1 MPHFFIDRPIFAW
14 VVALGIALF
23 GILSVTTMPV
33 SQYPEV
39 APPAISITATYP
51 GASAED
57 AASSVASVI
66 ENELTGAKGLL
77 YYESVSDSYGSSQI
91 TATFAPGTD
100 PDLAQVDVQNRIS
113 NITSNLPAAVM
124 QQGLQVE
131 QSTASFLMVVALS
144 SEDGRLDETDLAD
157 YIKRNVQNAVS
168 RVPGVGKFQLFASS
182 KAMRVWVDPE
192 KLISYDLSIAEVN
205 EAISEQNILISAG
218 ILGSPPNPKNQ
229 MVAAP
234 IVANGQLKDPDEFGN
249 IVLRAYPDGSTVRI
263 KDVAR
268 VEVGA
273 DNYQFGA
280 RLNGHP
286 TAAFAISLAPE
297 ANALSTAKGVKEMM
311 DELEPFFPEG
321 VSYSV
326 PYDTSPYVETSIEQV
341 LHTLLEAMVLVFIV
355 MYVFLQNIR
364 YTIIPAL
371 VVPVAIMGAMTVM
384 NALGFSINVLTMFA
398 MVLAIGILVDDAIV
412 VVENVER
419 IMSEEGLPPKEATI
433 KAMPQISGAIVG
445 ITLILT
451 VVFLPL
457 AFMSGSVG
465 VIYRQFAVAM
475 ASSIFFSGFLALSFT
490 PALCATMLKPVDPK
504 THSGERRGFFGIF
517 NRVFG
522 AISNRYE
529 GFVGRSFKHLGKGM
543 LIYVLLVALMAW
555 GYTRLPSG
563 FLPEED
569 QGFVFANIELPAGST
584 ANRTLDVIED
594 VENYFLNQPQVQD
607 LVAVQGFSFNG
618 NGLNAG
624 LAFVT
629 LKDFNE
635 RRGPGDSAQAV
646 AGKAMGQLLYGIPD
660 AMVFS
665 IVPPAIMS
673 LGNAQGFDM
682 RLEDRGSLGHEA
694 LMQGAQQLMQ
704 MAAES
709 PVLTQTRITGLAPGQ
724 QWQVSIDREK
734 AAAQGVSFAEAS
746 QLLSTA
752 LGSAY
757 IGKYTNEGWVENV
770 WVQAD
775 EAFRMDI
782 DTVLQ
787 MNVKNNQGKMVP
799 LSTFV
804 TAKPDLAPVQ
814 IVRYNSYESVRFNGE
829 AAPGYTSGEAM
840 DEMERLVGQL
850 PAGFAYEWTGLS
862 FQEREA
868 AGQTLILMGL
878 SILVVFMV
886 LSALYESWAIPFSV
900 LLAVPLGMLGVVG
913 MVSLKGMAN
922 DVYFQVGMITVIG
935 LAAKNAILIV
945 EFAKDAY
952 ARTDKLIESTAHAAR
967 LRFRPIIMTSFAFI
981 LGVTPLALSSGA
993 GAASQHAVGFGV
1005 LGGMLA
1011 ATPLAVIFVP
1021 IFFVTVMKV
1030 FKTKPRLLGAEARAF
1045 KEEQARLHAEQDQ
1058 ATKTSRPDDADS
1070 QQQENS

>member
-1 MPHFFIDRPIFAW
+1 MPQFFIDRPIFAW
-14 VVALGIALF
+14 VVALSIALI
-23 GILSVTTMPV
+23 GLLSLSTMPV
-33 SQYPEV
+33 SQYPVV
-39 APPAISITATYP
+39 APPAITITATYP

-66 ENELTGAKGLL
+66 ENELNGAKGLL
-77 YYESVSDSYGSSQI
+77 YYESVSDSYGQSQI

-100 PDLAQVDVQNRIS
+100 PDMAQVDVQNRIS
-113 NITSNLPAAVM
+113 NITSNLPAAVIE
-124 QQGLQVE
+124 QGLRVDK
-131 QSTASFLMVVALS
+131 STASFLMVVALS
-144 SEDGRLDETDLAD
+144 SEDGRMDQVDLAD
-157 YIKRNVQNAVS
+157 YIKRNIQNAVS
-168 RVPGVGKFQLFASS
+168 RVPGVGQFQLFASS
-182 KAMRVWVDPE
+182 RAMRIWVDPE
-192 KLISYDLSIAEVN
+192 KLVSYDISMSEVN
-205 EAISEQNILISAG
+205 KAISEQNILISAG
-218 ILGSPPNPKNQ
+218 ILGSPPNPDSQ
-229 MVAAP
+229 LVSAP
-234 IVANGQLKDPDEFGN
+234 IVANGQLKNPEEFEN
-249 IVLRAYPDGSTVRI
+249 IVLRAYPDGSSVRI

-280 RLNGHP
+280 RLNGQP

-297 ANALSTAKGVKEMM
+297 ANALSTARGVKKMM
-311 DELEPFFPEG
+311 DELAEFFPEG
-321 VSYSV
+321 VSYSI
-326 PYDTSPYVETSIEQV
+326 PYDTTPYVETSIEQV
-341 LHTLLEAMVLVFIV
+341 VHTLIEAMVLVFIV

-364 YTIIPAL
+364 YTVIPAL
-371 VVPVAIMGAMTVM
+371 VVPVALLGSMAVM
-384 NALGFSINVLTMFA
+384 NALGFSVNVLTMFA

-419 IMSEEGLPPKEATI
+419 IMSEEGLPPKQATI

-451 VVFLPL
+451 VVFMPL
-457 AFMSGSVG
+457 AFMAGSVG

-490 PALCATMLKPVDPK
+490 PALCATMLKPVPEGAHNTD
-504 THSGERRGFFGIF
+504 RRGFFGLF
-517 NRVFG
+517 NRVFKG
-522 AISNRYE
+522 ISDRYE
-529 GFVGRSFKHLGKGM
+529 GFVGRSFKHVGKGM
-543 LIYVLLVALMAW
+543 LIYVLLVVLLVW
-555 GYTRLPSG
+555 GYVRLPTA
-563 FLPEED
+563 FLPSED
-569 QGFVFANIELPAGST
+569 QGFIIANIELPTGAT
-584 ANRTLDVIED
+584 ANRTMDVIED
-594 VENYFLNQPQVQD
+594 VENYFLNQPQVRD
-607 LVAVQGFSFNG
+607 MVAVRGFSFNG

-629 LKDFNE
+629 LKDFSE
-635 RRGPGDSAQAV
+635 RRGPGDSAQAI
-646 AGKAMGQLLYGIPD
+646 AEKAMGQLLFGIPD

-665 IVPPAIMS
+665 IVPPAIME

-682 RLEDRGSLGHEA
+682 RLEDRGGLGHEA
-694 LMQGAQQLMQ
+694 LMAGAQQLLK
-704 MAAES
+704 MASES
-709 PVLTQTRITGLAPGQ
+709 PILSQTRITGLAPGQ
-724 QWQVSIDREK
+724 QWNITIDREK
-734 AAAQGVSFAEAS
+734 AAAQGVSFGEAA

-775 EAFRMDI
+775 EQFRMDI
-782 DTVLQ
+782 DQVLQ
-787 MNVKNNQGKMVP
+787 LNVKNNEGKMVP

-804 TAKPDLAPVQ
+804 TAQPDLAPVQ
-814 IVRYNSYESVRFNGE
+814 IVRYNSYQAVRFNGE

-840 DEMERLVGQL
+840 LEMERLVGEL
-850 PAGFAYEWTGLS
+850 PAGFGYDWTGLS
-862 FQEREA
+862 YQEKEA
-868 AGQTLILMGL
+868 SGQTVILMAL

-886 LSALYESWAIPFSV
+886 LSALYESWAIPLSV
-900 LLAVPLGMLGVVG
+900 LLAVPLGMLGVVA
-913 MVSLKGMAN
+913 MVTLKGMAN

-952 ARTDKLIESTAHAAR
+952 ARTGNLIESTAHAAR

-1021 IFFVTVMKV
+1021 IFFVAVMRV

-1045 KEEQARLHAEQDQ
+1045 EEEQARQRAQANRAQQDVNSDN
-1058 ATKTSRPDDADS
+1058 K
-1070 QQQENS
+1070 ENS

>member
-14 VVALGIALF
+14 VVALSIALF
-23 GILSVTTMPV
+23 GLLSLSTMPV

-39 APPAISITATYP
+39 APPAITITTTYP

-57 AASSVASVI
+57 ASSSVASII
-66 ENELTGAKGLL
+66 ENELNGAKGLL
-77 YYESVSDSYGSSQI
+77 YYESVSDSYGQSQI
-91 TATFAPGTD
+91 TATFEPGTD

-124 QQGLQVE
+124 EQGLKVE

-144 SEDGRLDETDLAD
+144 SEDGRLDQVDLAD

-182 KAMRVWVDPE
+182 RAMRIWVDPE
-192 KLISYDLSIAEVN
+192 KLVSYDISMSEVN
-205 EAISEQNILISAG
+205 QAISEQNILISAG
-218 ILGSPPNPKNQ
+218 ILGSPPNPKSQ
-229 MVAAP
+229 LVAAP
-234 IVANGQLKDPDEFGN
+234 IVANGQLKDADEFGN
-249 IVLRAYPDGSTVRI
+249 IVLRAYPDGSSVRI
-263 KDVAR
+263 KDIAR

-280 RLNGHP
+280 RLNGQP

-297 ANALSTAKGVKEMM
+297 ANALSTAKGIEEMM
-311 DELEPFFPEG
+311 DELAEFFPEG
-321 VSYSV
+321 VSYSI
-326 PYDTSPYVETSIEQV
+326 PYDTTPYVETSIEQV
-341 LHTLLEAMVLVFIV
+341 VHTLLEAMVLVFIV

-371 VVPVAIMGAMTVM
+371 VVPVAILGSMLVM
-384 NALGFSINVLTMFA
+384 NTLGFSVNVLTMFA

-451 VVFLPL
+451 VVFMPL
-457 AFMSGSVG
+457 AFMAGSVG

-490 PALCATMLKPVDPK
+490 PALCATLLKPVAKEDQ
-504 THSGERRGFFGIF
+504 GRERRGFFGLF
-517 NRVFG
+517 NRVFKG
-522 AISNRYE
+522 ISDRYE
-529 GFVGRSFKHLGKGM
+529 GFVGRSFKHIGKGM
-543 LIYVLLVALMAW
+543 LIYVLLVLLLAW
-555 GYTRLPSG
+555 GYVRLPTA
-563 FLPEED
+563 FLPSED
-569 QGFVFANIELPAGST
+569 QGFVFANVELPSGAT
-584 ANRTLDVIED
+584 ANRTMDAIED
-594 VENYFLNQPQVQD
+594 VENYFLNQPQVENM
-607 LVAVQGFSFNG
+607 VSVRGFSFNG

-646 AGKAMGQLLYGIPD
+646 ANKAMGQLLYGIPD

-665 IVPPAIMS
+665 IVPPAIME

-682 RLEDRGSLGHEA
+682 RLEDRGGLGHDA
-694 LMQGAQQLMQ
+694 LMEGAQQLMQ
-704 MAAES
+704 MASES
-709 PVLTQTRITGLAPGQ
+709 PVLTQTRITGLSPGQ
-724 QWQVSIDREK
+724 QWNITIDREK
-734 AAAQGVSFAEAS
+734 AAAQGVSFNEAA

-775 EAFRMDI
+775 EDFRMDI
-782 DTVLQ
+782 DQVMQ

-804 TAKPDLAPVQ
+804 TAEPDLAPVQ
-814 IVRYNSYESVRFNGE
+814 IVRYNSYESIRFNGE

-840 DEMERLVGQL
+840 AEMERLVGEL
-850 PAGFAYEWTGLS
+850 PSGFGYEWTGLS
-862 FQEREA
+862 YQEQEA
-868 AGQTLILMGL
+868 AGQTVILMAL
-878 SILVVFMV
+878 SVLVVFMV
-886 LSALYESWAIPFSV
+886 LSALYESWAIPLSV

-913 MVSLKGMAN
+913 MVTLKGMAN

-952 ARTDKLIESTAHAAR
+952 ARTDELIESTAHAAR
-967 LRFRPIIMTSFAFI
+967 LRFRPIVMTSFAFI

-993 GAASQHAVGFGV
+993 GAASQNAVGFGV

-1021 IFFVTVMKV
+1021 IFFVAVMRV
-1030 FKTKPRLLGAEARAF
+1030 FRTKPRLLGAEARAF
-1045 KEEQARLHAEQDQ
+1045 KEEQERKRALESKDGSESASDN
-1058 ATKTSRPDDADS
+1058 
-1070 QQQENS
+1070 QENS

>member
-23 GILSVTTMPV
+23 GLLSLSTMPV
-33 SQYPEV
+33 AQYPEV
-39 APPAISITATYP
+39 APPAISISTTYP

-57 AASSVASVI
+57 AASSVASII
-66 ENELTGAKGLL
+66 ENELNGAKGLL

-100 PDLAQVDVQNRIS
+100 PDMAQVDVQNRIS

-124 QQGLQVE
+124 QQGLKVE

-144 SEDGRLDETDLAD
+144 SADGRLDQVDLAD
-157 YIKRNVQNAVS
+157 YIKRNIQNAVS

-182 KAMRVWVDPE
+182 RAMRIWVDPE
-192 KLISYDLSIAEVN
+192 KLISYDMSMAEVN
-205 EAISEQNILISAG
+205 QAISEQNILISAG
-218 ILGSPPNPKNQ
+218 ILGSPPNPNSQ
-229 MVAAP
+229 LVAAP
-234 IVANGQLKDPDEFGN
+234 IVANGQLKDAEEFGN
-249 IVLRAYPDGSTVRI
+249 IVLRAYPDGSSVRV

-280 RLNGHP
+280 RLNGQP

-297 ANALSTAKGVKEMM
+297 ANALSTAKGVQEMM
-311 DELEPFFPEG
+311 DELEQFFPDG
-321 VSYSV
+321 VSYSI

-341 LHTLLEAMVLVFIV
+341 LHTLFEAMVLVFIV

-371 VVPVAIMGAMTVM
+371 VVPVAILGAMTVM
-384 NALGFSINVLTMFA
+384 NALGFSINVLSMFA

-457 AFMSGSVG
+457 AFMAGSVG
-465 VIYRQFAVAM
+465 VIYRQFSVAM

-490 PALCATMLKPVDPK
+490 PALCATILKQVPK
-504 THSGERRGFFGIF
+504 ESQQTERRGFFGLF
-517 NRVFG
+517 NRMFDG
-522 AISNRYE
+522 ISNAYE
-529 GFVGRSFKHLGKGM
+529 RFVGHSFKHLGKGM
-543 LIYVLLVALMAW
+543 LIYVLIVLLMVW
-555 GYTRLPSG
+555 GYARLPTG
-563 FLPEED
+563 FLPSED
-569 QGFVFANIELPAGST
+569 QGFVFANIELPTGAT
-584 ANRTLDVIED
+584 ANRTIDVIED
-594 VENYFLNQPQVQD
+594 VENYFLQQPQVRD
-607 LVAVQGFSFNG
+607 MVAVNGFSFNG

-629 LKDFNE
+629 LKDFSE

-682 RLEDRGSLGHEA
+682 RLEDRGNLGHDA

-704 MAAES
+704 LAAES

-724 QWQVSIDREK
+724 QWNVTIDREK
-734 AAAQGVSFAEAS
+734 AAAQGVSFSEAA

-757 IGKYTNEGWVENV
+757 IGKYTNDGWVENV

-775 EAFRMDI
+775 DEFRMDI
-782 DTVLQ
+782 DEVLQ

-804 TAKPDLAPVQ
+804 SAQPDLAPVQ

-840 DEMERLVGQL
+840 EEMERLVGEL
-850 PAGFAYEWTGLS
+850 PPGFGYEWTGLS
-862 FQEREA
+862 FQEQEA
-868 AGQTLILMGL
+868 AGQTIILMGL
-878 SILVVFMV
+878 SVLVVFMV
-886 LSALYESWAIPFSV
+886 LSALYESWAIPLSV

-952 ARTDKLIESTAHAAR
+952 ARTGELIESTAHAAR
-967 LRFRPIIMTSFAFI
+967 LRFRPIVMTSFAFI

-1011 ATPLAVIFVP
+1011 ATPLALIFVP
-1021 IFFVTVMKV
+1021 IFFVTVMRV
-1030 FKTKPRLLGAEARAF
+1030 FRTRPRLLGAEAREFEAQ
-1045 KEEQARLHAEQDQ
+1045 QARQRSLEQE
-1058 ATKTSRPDDADS
+1058 ANKGS
-1070 QQQENS
+1070 QQEGSS

>member
-1 MPHFFIDRPIFAW
+1 MPQFFINRPIFAW
-14 VVALGIALF
+14 VVALSIALI
-23 GILSVTTMPV
+23 GLLSLSTMPV
-33 SQYPEV
+33 SQYPVV
-39 APPAISITATYP
+39 APPAITITATYP

-57 AASSVASVI
+57 ASSSVASII
-66 ENELTGAKGLL
+66 ENELNGAKGLL
-77 YYESVSDSYGSSQI
+77 YYESISDSYGQSQI

-100 PDLAQVDVQNRIS
+100 PDMAQVDVQNRIS

-124 QQGLQVE
+124 EQGLKVDK
-131 QSTASFLMVVALS
+131 STASFLMVVALS
-144 SEDGRLDETDLAD
+144 SEDGSMDQVDLAD
-157 YIKRNVQNAVS
+157 YIKRNIQNAVS
-168 RVPGVGKFQLFASS
+168 RVPGVGQFQLFASS
-182 KAMRVWVDPE
+182 RAMRIWVDPE
-192 KLISYDLSIAEVN
+192 KLISYDISMSEVN
-205 EAISEQNILISAG
+205 QAISEQNILISAG
-218 ILGSPPNPKNQ
+218 ILGSPPNPDKQ
-229 MVAAP
+229 LVAAP
-234 IVANGQLKDPDEFGN
+234 IVANGQLKDPEEFEN
-249 IVLRAYPDGSTVRI
+249 IVLRAYPDGSSVRI

-280 RLNGHP
+280 RLNGQP
-286 TAAFAISLAPE
+286 TAAFAISLSPE
-297 ANALSTAKGVKEMM
+297 ANALSTAKGVKKMM
-311 DELEPFFPEG
+311 DELSEFFPEG
-321 VSYSV
+321 VSYSI
-326 PYDTSPYVETSIEQV
+326 PYDTTPYVETSIEQV
-341 LHTLLEAMVLVFIV
+341 VHTLLEAMALVFIV

-371 VVPVAIMGAMTVM
+371 VVPVAILGSMAVM
-384 NALGFSINVLTMFA
+384 NALGFSVNVLTMFA

-419 IMSEEGLPPKEATI
+419 IMSEEGLPPKQATV

-457 AFMSGSVG
+457 AFMAGSVG

-490 PALCATMLKPVDPK
+490 PALCATMLKPVPEG
-504 THSGERRGFFGIF
+504 THGAERRGFFGLF
-517 NRVFG
+517 NRVFSK
-522 AISNRYE
+522 ISNRYE
-529 GFVGRSFKHLGKGM
+529 SFVGRSFKHVGKGM
-543 LIYVLLVALMAW
+543 LIYLLLVLLLVW
-555 GYTRLPSG
+555 GYVRLPTA
-563 FLPEED
+563 FLPSED
-569 QGFVFANIELPAGST
+569 QGFVIANIELPTGAT
-584 ANRTLDVIED
+584 ANRTMDVIED
-594 VENYFLNQPQVQD
+594 VENYFLNQPQVENM
-607 LVAVQGFSFNG
+607 VAVRGFSFNG

-629 LKDFNE
+629 LKDFSE
-635 RRGPGDSAQAV
+635 RRGPGDSAQAI
-646 AGKAMGQLLYGIPD
+646 ADKAMGQLLFGIPD

-665 IVPPAIMS
+665 IVPPAIME

-682 RLEDRGSLGHEA
+682 RLEDRGGLGHDA
-694 LMQGAQQLMQ
+694 LMEGAQQLLQ
-704 MAAES
+704 MASES

-724 QWQVSIDREK
+724 QWNITIDREK
-734 AAAQGVSFAEAS
+734 AAAQGVSFSEAS

-757 IGKYTNEGWVENV
+757 IGKYTNDGWVENI

-775 EAFRMDI
+775 QDFRMDI
-782 DTVLQ
+782 DQVMQL
-787 MNVKNNQGKMVP
+787 NVKNNEGKMVP
-799 LSTFV
+799 LRTFV

-814 IVRYNSYESVRFNGE
+814 IVRYNSYEAVRFNGE

-840 DEMERLVGQL
+840 AEMERLVGEL
-850 PAGFAYEWTGLS
+850 PAGFGYDWTGLS
-862 FQEREA
+862 YQEKEA
-868 AGQTLILMGL
+868 AGQTVILMAL

-886 LSALYESWAIPFSV
+886 LSALYESWAIPLSV

-913 MVSLKGMAN
+913 MVTLKGMAN

-952 ARTDKLIESTAHAAR
+952 ARTGELIESTAHAAR
-967 LRFRPIIMTSFAFI
+967 LRFRPIVMTSFAFI

-1021 IFFVTVMKV
+1021 IFFVAVMKV
-1030 FKTKPRLLGAEARAF
+1030 FRTKPRLLGAEAKAF
-1045 KEEQARLHAEQDQ
+1045 EEEQARQRALEN
-1058 ATKTSRPDDADS
+1058 TSRADTDS
-1070 QQQENS
+1070 DNKENT

>member
-14 VVALGIALF
+14 VVALGIALM
-23 GILSVTTMPV
+23 GLLSLATMPV
-33 SQYPEV
+33 AQYPEV
-39 APPAISITATYP
+39 APPAISITTTYP

-57 AASSVASVI
+57 AASSVASII
-66 ENELTGAKGLL
+66 ENELNGARGLL

-100 PDLAQVDVQNRIS
+100 PDMAQVDVQNRIS
-113 NITSNLPAAVM
+113 NITSNLPSAVM
-124 QQGLQVE
+124 QQGLKVE

-144 SEDGRLDETDLAD
+144 SEDGRLDQVDLAD

-182 KAMRVWVDPE
+182 RAMRIWVDPE
-192 KLISYDLSIAEVN
+192 KLVSYDLSMAEVN
-205 EAISEQNILISAG
+205 QAISEQNILISAG
-218 ILGSPPNPKNQ
+218 ILGSPPNPDSQ
-229 MVAAP
+229 LVAAP
-234 IVANGQLKDPDEFGN
+234 IVANGQLKDPEEFGN
-249 IVLRAYPDGSTVRI
+249 IVLRAYPDGSSVRI

-280 RLNGHP
+280 RLNGQP
-286 TAAFAISLAPE
+286 TAAFALSLAPE
-297 ANALSTAKGVKEMM
+297 ANALTTAKGVKEMM
-311 DELEPFFPEG
+311 EELAEFFPDG
-321 VSYSV
+321 VSYSI
-326 PYDTSPYVETSIEQV
+326 PYDTTPYVETSIEQV
-341 LHTLLEAMVLVFIV
+341 VHTLLEAMVLVFIV

-371 VVPVAIMGAMTVM
+371 VVPVALLGSMAVM
-384 NALGFSINVLTMFA
+384 KTLGLSVNVLTMFA

-419 IMSEEGLPPKEATI
+419 IMSEEGLPPKEATV

-465 VIYRQFAVAM
+465 VIYQQFAVAM
-475 ASSIFFSGFLALSFT
+475 ASSIAFSGFLALSFT
-490 PALCATMLKPVDPK
+490 PALCSTLLKPIPK
-504 THSGERRGFFGIF
+504 EQLGGERRGFFGLF
-517 NRVFG
+517 NRVFDG
-522 AISNRYE
+522 IAGGYE
-529 GFVGRSFKHLGKGM
+529 RFVGRSFKHLGKGM
-543 LIYVLLVALMAW
+543 LIYVLLVALLAW
-555 GYTRLPSG
+555 GYVRLPTG

-569 QGFVFANIELPAGST
+569 QGFVFANIELPAGAT
-584 ANRTLDVIED
+584 ANRTIDVIED
-594 VENYFLNQPQVQD
+594 VENYYLNQPQVENM
-607 LVAVQGFSFNG
+607 VSVRGFSFNG

-629 LKDFNE
+629 LKDFSE
-635 RRGPGDSAQAV
+635 RRGPEDSAQAV
-646 AGKAMGQLLYGIPD
+646 AGRAMQQLLYGIPD

-682 RLEDRGSLGHEA
+682 RLEDRGGLGHDA

-704 MAAES
+704 MASES
-709 PVLTQTRITGLAPGQ
+709 PVLAQTRITGLAPGK
-724 QWQVSIDREK
+724 QWNITIDREK
-734 AAAQGVSFAEAS
+734 AAAQGVSFSEAA
-746 QLLSTA
+746 QMLSTA

-770 WVQAD
+770 WVQAED
-775 EAFRMDI
+775 DFRQNIEDVMQ
-782 DTVLQ
+782 L
-787 MNVKNNQGKMVP
+787 NVKNNQGKMVP
-799 LSTFV
+799 MSTFISAE
-804 TAKPDLAPVQ
+804 TDLAPVQ
-814 IVRYNSYESVRFNGE
+814 IVRYNSYESIRFNGE

-840 DEMERLVGQL
+840 AEMERLVGEL
-850 PAGFAYEWTGLS
+850 PAGFGYEWTGLS
-862 FQEREA
+862 FQEQEA
-868 AGQTLILMGL
+868 AGQTILLMGL
-878 SILVVFMV
+878 SVLVVFMV
-886 LSALYESWAIPFSV
+886 LSALYESWAIPLSV
-900 LLAVPLGMLGVVG
+900 LMAVPLGMLGVVG
-913 MVSLKGMAN
+913 MVTLKEMAN

-952 ARTDKLIESTAHAAR
+952 ARTGELIESTAHAAR
-967 LRFRPIIMTSFAFI
+967 LRFRPIVMTSFAFI

-1021 IFFVTVMKV
+1021 IFFVVVMRV
-1030 FKTKPRLLGAEARAF
+1030 FRTKPRLLGAEARAF
-1045 KEEQARLHAEQDQ
+1045 EQEQAEKRAQEQNPTQ
-1058 ATKTSRPDDADS
+1058 N
-1070 QQQENS
+1070 QENS

>member
-1 MPHFFIDRPIFAW
+1 MPQFFIDRPIFAW
-14 VVALGIALF
+14 VVALSIALI
-23 GILSVTTMPV
+23 GLLSLSTMPV
-33 SQYPEV
+33 SQYPVV
-39 APPAISITATYP
+39 APPAITITATYP

-57 AASSVASVI
+57 AASSVASII
-66 ENELTGAKGLL
+66 ENELNGAKGLL
-77 YYESVSDSYGSSQI
+77 YYESVSDSYGQSQI

-100 PDLAQVDVQNRIS
+100 PDMAQVDVQNRIS

-124 QQGLQVE
+124 EQGLRVDK
-131 QSTASFLMVVALS
+131 STASFLMVVALS
-144 SEDGRLDETDLAD
+144 SEDGRMDQVDLAD
-157 YIKRNVQNAVS
+157 YIKRNIQNAVS
-168 RVPGVGKFQLFASS
+168 RVPGVGQFQLFASS
-182 KAMRVWVDPE
+182 RAMRIWVDPE
-192 KLISYDLSIAEVN
+192 KLVSYDISMSEVN
-205 EAISEQNILISAG
+205 KAISEQNILISAG
-218 ILGSPPNPKNQ
+218 ILGSPPNPDSQ
-229 MVAAP
+229 LVSAP
-234 IVANGQLKDPDEFGN
+234 IVANGQLKNPEEFEN
-249 IVLRAYPDGSTVRI
+249 IVLRAYPDGSSVRI

-280 RLNGHP
+280 RLNGQP

-297 ANALSTAKGVKEMM
+297 ANALSTARGVKKMM
-311 DELEPFFPEG
+311 DELAEFFPEG
-321 VSYSV
+321 VSYSI
-326 PYDTSPYVETSIEQV
+326 PYDTTPYVETSIEQV
-341 LHTLLEAMVLVFIV
+341 VHTLIEAMVLVFIV

-364 YTIIPAL
+364 YTVIPAL
-371 VVPVAIMGAMTVM
+371 VVPVALLGSMAVM
-384 NALGFSINVLTMFA
+384 NALGFSVNVLTMFA

-419 IMSEEGLPPKEATI
+419 IMSEEGLPPKQATI

-451 VVFLPL
+451 VVFMPL
-457 AFMSGSVG
+457 AFMAGSVG

-490 PALCATMLKPVDPK
+490 PALCSTMLKPVPEGAHN
-504 THSGERRGFFGIF
+504 TERRGFFGLF
-517 NRVFG
+517 NRVFKG
-522 AISNRYE
+522 ISDRYE
-529 GFVGRSFKHLGKGM
+529 GFVGRSFKHVGKGM
-543 LIYVLLVALMAW
+543 LIYVLLVVLLVW
-555 GYTRLPSG
+555 GYVRLPTA
-563 FLPEED
+563 FLPSED
-569 QGFVFANIELPAGST
+569 QGFIIANIELPTGAT
-584 ANRTLDVIED
+584 ANRTMDVIED
-594 VENYFLNQPQVQD
+594 VENYFLNQPQVRD
-607 LVAVQGFSFNG
+607 MVAVRGFSFNG

-629 LKDFNE
+629 LKDFSE
-635 RRGPGDSAQAV
+635 RRGPGDSAQAI
-646 AGKAMGQLLYGIPD
+646 AEKAMGQLLFGIPD

-665 IVPPAIMS
+665 IVPPAIME

-682 RLEDRGSLGHEA
+682 RLEDRGGLGHEA
-694 LMQGAQQLMQ
+694 LMAGAQQLLK
-704 MAAES
+704 MASES
-709 PVLTQTRITGLAPGQ
+709 PILSQTRITGLAPGQ
-724 QWQVSIDREK
+724 QWNITIDREK
-734 AAAQGVSFAEAS
+734 AAAQGVSFGEAA

-775 EAFRMDI
+775 EQFRMDI
-782 DTVLQ
+782 DQVLQ
-787 MNVKNNQGKMVP
+787 LNVKNNEGKMVP

-804 TAKPDLAPVQ
+804 TVQPDLAPVQ
-814 IVRYNSYESVRFNGE
+814 IVRYNSYQAVRFNGE

-840 DEMERLVGQL
+840 LEMERLVGEL
-850 PAGFAYEWTGLS
+850 PAGFGYDWTGLS
-862 FQEREA
+862 YQEKEA
-868 AGQTLILMGL
+868 SGQTVILMAL

-886 LSALYESWAIPFSV
+886 LSALYESWAIPLSV
-900 LLAVPLGMLGVVG
+900 LLAVPLGMLGVVA
-913 MVSLKGMAN
+913 MVTLKGMAN

-952 ARTDKLIESTAHAAR
+952 ARTGNLIESTAHAAR

-1021 IFFVTVMKV
+1021 IFFVAVMRV

-1045 KEEQARLHAEQDQ
+1045 EEEQARQRAQANRAQQDVNSDN
-1058 ATKTSRPDDADS
+1058 K
-1070 QQQENS
+1070 ENS

>member
-1 MPHFFIDRPIFAW
+1 MPQFFIDRPIFAW
-14 VVALGIALF
+14 VVALSIALI
-23 GILSVTTMPV
+23 GLLSLSTMPV
-33 SQYPEV
+33 SQYPVV
-39 APPAISITATYP
+39 APPAITITATYP

-57 AASSVASVI
+57 AASSVASII
-66 ENELTGAKGLL
+66 ENELNGAKGLL
-77 YYESVSDSYGSSQI
+77 YYESVSDSYGQSQI

-100 PDLAQVDVQNRIS
+100 PDMAQVDVQNRIS
-113 NITSNLPAAVM
+113 NITSNLPAAVIE
-124 QQGLQVE
+124 QGLRVDK
-131 QSTASFLMVVALS
+131 STASFLMVVALS
-144 SEDGRLDETDLAD
+144 SEDGRMDQVDLAD
-157 YIKRNVQNAVS
+157 YIKRNIQNAVS
-168 RVPGVGKFQLFASS
+168 RVPGVGQFQLFASS
-182 KAMRVWVDPE
+182 RAMRIWVDPE
-192 KLISYDLSIAEVN
+192 KLVSYDISMSEVN
-205 EAISEQNILISAG
+205 KAISEQNILISAG
-218 ILGSPPNPKNQ
+218 ILGSPPNPDSQ
-229 MVAAP
+229 LVSAP
-234 IVANGQLKDPDEFGN
+234 IVANGQLKNPEEFGN
-249 IVLRAYPDGSTVRI
+249 IVLRAYPDGSSVRI

-280 RLNGHP
+280 RLNGQP

-297 ANALSTAKGVKEMM
+297 ANALSTARGVKKMM
-311 DELEPFFPEG
+311 DELAEFFPEG
-321 VSYSV
+321 VSYSI
-326 PYDTSPYVETSIEQV
+326 PYDTTPYVETSIEQV
-341 LHTLLEAMVLVFIV
+341 VHTLIEAMVLVFIV

-364 YTIIPAL
+364 YTVIPAL
-371 VVPVAIMGAMTVM
+371 VVPVALLGSMAVM
-384 NALGFSINVLTMFA
+384 NALGFSVNVLTMFA

-419 IMSEEGLPPKEATI
+419 IMSEEGLPPKQATI

-451 VVFLPL
+451 VVFMPL
-457 AFMSGSVG
+457 AFMAGSVG

-490 PALCATMLKPVDPK
+490 PALCATMLKPVPEGAHNTD
-504 THSGERRGFFGIF
+504 RRGFFGLF
-517 NRVFG
+517 NRVFKG
-522 AISNRYE
+522 ISDRYE
-529 GFVGRSFKHLGKGM
+529 GFVGRSFKHVGKGM
-543 LIYVLLVALMAW
+543 LIYVLLVVLLVW
-555 GYTRLPSG
+555 GYVRLPTA
-563 FLPEED
+563 FLPSED
-569 QGFVFANIELPAGST
+569 QGFIIANIELPTGAT
-584 ANRTLDVIED
+584 ANRTMDVIED
-594 VENYFLNQPQVQD
+594 VENYFLNQPQVRD
-607 LVAVQGFSFNG
+607 MVAVRGFSFNG

-629 LKDFNE
+629 LKDFSE
-635 RRGPGDSAQAV
+635 RRGPGDSAQAI
-646 AGKAMGQLLYGIPD
+646 AEKAMGQLLFGIPD

-665 IVPPAIMS
+665 IVPPAIME

-682 RLEDRGSLGHEA
+682 RLEDRGGLGHEA
-694 LMQGAQQLMQ
+694 LMAGAQQLLK
-704 MAAES
+704 MASES
-709 PVLTQTRITGLAPGQ
+709 PILSQTRITGLAPGQ
-724 QWQVSIDREK
+724 QWNITIDREK
-734 AAAQGVSFAEAS
+734 AAAQGVSFGEAA

-775 EAFRMDI
+775 DQFRMDI
-782 DTVLQ
+782 DQVLQ
-787 MNVKNNQGKMVP
+787 LNVKNNEGKMVP

-804 TAKPDLAPVQ
+804 TAQPDLAPVQ
-814 IVRYNSYESVRFNGE
+814 IVRYNSYQAVRFNGE

-840 DEMERLVGQL
+840 LEMERLVGEL
-850 PAGFAYEWTGLS
+850 PAGFGYDWTGLS
-862 FQEREA
+862 YQEKEA
-868 AGQTLILMGL
+868 SGQTVILMAL

-886 LSALYESWAIPFSV
+886 LSALYESWAIPLSV
-900 LLAVPLGMLGVVG
+900 LLAVPLGMLGVVA
-913 MVSLKGMAN
+913 MVTLKGMAN

-952 ARTDKLIESTAHAAR
+952 ARTGNLIESTAHAAR

-1021 IFFVTVMKV
+1021 IFFVAVMRV

-1045 KEEQARLHAEQDQ
+1045 EEEQARQRAQANRAQQDVNSDN
-1058 ATKTSRPDDADS
+1058 K
-1070 QQQENS
+1070 ENS

>member
-1 MPHFFIDRPIFAW
+1 MPPFFIDRLIFAC
-14 VVALGIALF
+14 VVALSIALF
-23 GILSVTTMPV
+23 VLLALSTMPV
-33 SQYPEV
+33 SQYPEL
-39 APPAISITATYP
+39 APPAIQITATYP

-57 AASSVASVI
+57 SSSSVASII
-66 ENELTGAKGLL
+66 ESELNGAKGLL
-77 YYESVSDSYGSSQI
+77 YYESVSDFYGQSQI
-91 TATFAPGTD
+91 TATFEPGTD

-113 NITSNLPAAVM
+113 NVTSNLPAAVM
-124 QQGLQVE
+124 EQGLKVE

-144 SEDGRLDETDLAD
+144 SEDGRMDQVDLAD

-168 RVPGVGKFQLFASS
+168 RVPGVGQFQLFASS
-182 KAMRVWVDPE
+182 RAMRIWVDPE
-192 KLISYDLSIAEVN
+192 KLVSYDISMSEVN
-205 EAISEQNILISAG
+205 QAISEQNILISAG
-218 ILGSPPNPKNQ
+218 ILGSPPTPESQ
-229 MVAAP
+229 LVAAL
-234 IVANGQLKDPDEFGN
+234 IVANGQLKDADEFGD
-249 IVLRAYPDGSTVRI
+249 IVLRAYPDGSSVRI

-280 RLNGHP
+280 RLNGQP

-297 ANALSTAKGVKEMM
+297 ANALSTAKGVEEMM
-311 DELEPFFPEG
+311 DELAEFFPEG
-321 VSYSV
+321 VSYSI
-326 PYDTSPYVETSIEQV
+326 PYDTTPYVETSIEQV
-341 LHTLLEAMVLVFIV
+341 VHTLLEAMVLVFIV

-371 VVPVAIMGAMTVM
+371 VVPVAILGSMLVM
-384 NALGFSINVLTMFA
+384 NTLGFSVNVLTMFA

-433 KAMPQISGAIVG
+433 KAMPQISGAIIG

-451 VVFLPL
+451 VVFMPL
-457 AFMSGSVG
+457 AFMDGSVG
-465 VIYRQFAVAM
+465 GIYRQFAVAM
-475 ASSIFFSGFLALSFT
+475 ASSIFFSGFLALSCT
-490 PALCATMLKPVDPK
+490 PALCATMLKPIPK
-504 THSGERRGFFGIF
+504 EIQGRERRGFFGAF
-517 NRVFG
+517 NRVFNG
-522 AISNRYE
+522 ISNRYE
-529 GFVGRSFKHLGKGM
+529 RFVGRSFKHLGKGM
-543 LIYVLLVALMAW
+543 LVYVLLVVLLAW
-555 GYTRLPSG
+555 GYVRLPTS
-563 FLPEED
+563 FLPSED
-569 QGFVFANIELPAGST
+569 QGFVIANMELPSGST
-584 ANRTLDVIED
+584 ANRTMDTIQD
-594 VENYFLNQPQVQD
+594 VENYFLNQPQVD
-607 LVAVQGFSFNG
+607 NMVAVRGFSFNG

-624 LAFVT
+624 LAFIT
-629 LKDFNE
+629 LKDFSE
-635 RRGPGDSAQAV
+635 RRGPGDSAQASV
-646 AGKAMGQLLYGIPD
+646 DKAMGHLLYGISD
-660 AMVFS
+660 AMVFT
-665 IVPPAIMS
+665 IVSPAIME

-682 RLEDRGSLGHEA
+682 RLEDRGGLGHDA
-694 LMQGAQQLMQ
+694 LMEGAQQLMQ

-724 QWQVSIDREK
+724 QWNITIDREK
-734 AAAQGVSFAEAS
+734 AAAQGVSFNEAA

-775 EAFRMDI
+775 EDFRMDI
-782 DTVLQ
+782 DQVMQL
-787 MNVKNNQGKMVP
+787 NVKNNQGEMVP

-840 DEMERLVGQL
+840 AEMERLVGEL
-850 PAGFAYEWTGLS
+850 PAGFGYEWTGLS
-862 FQEREA
+862 YQEQA
-868 AGQTLILMGL
+868 ASGQTVILMAL
-878 SILVVFMV
+878 SVLVVFMV
-886 LSALYESWAIPFSV
+886 LSALYESWAIPLSV

-913 MVSLKGMAN
+913 MVTLKGMAN

-952 ARTDKLIESTAHAAR
+952 ARTDELIESTAHAAR
-967 LRFRPIIMTSFAFI
+967 LRFRPIVMTSFAFI

-993 GAASQHAVGFGV
+993 GAASQNAVGFGV

-1021 IFFVTVMKV
+1021 IFFVAVMRV
-1030 FKTKPRLLGAEARAF
+1030 FRTKPRLLGAEARAF
-1045 KEEQARLHAEQDQ
+1045 KEEQERKRALESKDGSESASDN
-1058 ATKTSRPDDADS
+1058 
-1070 QQQENS
+1070 QENS

>member
-14 VVALGIALF
+14 VVALGIALM
-23 GILSVTTMPV
+23 GLLSLATMPV
-33 SQYPEV
+33 AQYPEV
-39 APPAISITATYP
+39 APPAISITTTYP

-57 AASSVASVI
+57 AASSVASII
-66 ENELTGAKGLL
+66 ENELNGARGLL

-100 PDLAQVDVQNRIS
+100 PDMAQVDVQNRIS
-113 NITSNLPAAVM
+113 NITSNLPSAVM
-124 QQGLQVE
+124 QQGLRVE

-144 SEDGRLDETDLAD
+144 SEDGRLDQVDLAD

-182 KAMRVWVDPE
+182 RAMRIWVDPE
-192 KLISYDLSIAEVN
+192 KLVSYDLSMAEVN
-205 EAISEQNILISAG
+205 QAISEQNILISAG
-218 ILGSPPNPKNQ
+218 ILGSPPNPDSQ
-229 MVAAP
+229 LVAAP
-234 IVANGQLKDPDEFGN
+234 IVANGQLKDPEEFGN
-249 IVLRAYPDGSTVRI
+249 IVLRAYPDGSSVRI
-263 KDVAR
+263 KDVGR

-280 RLNGHP
+280 RLNGQP
-286 TAAFAISLAPE
+286 TAAFALSLAPE
-297 ANALSTAKGVKEMM
+297 ANALTTAKGVKEMM
-311 DELEPFFPEG
+311 EELAEFFPDG
-321 VSYSV
+321 VSYSI
-326 PYDTSPYVETSIEQV
+326 PYDTTPYVETSIEQV
-341 LHTLLEAMVLVFIV
+341 VHTLLEAMVLVFIV

-371 VVPVAIMGAMTVM
+371 VVPVALLGSMAVM
-384 NALGFSINVLTMFA
+384 KTLGLSVNVLTMFA

-465 VIYRQFAVAM
+465 VIYQQFAVAM
-475 ASSIFFSGFLALSFT
+475 ASSIAFSGFLALSFT
-490 PALCATMLKPVDPK
+490 PALCSTLLKPIPK
-504 THSGERRGFFGIF
+504 EQLGGERRGFFGLF
-517 NRVFG
+517 NRVFDG
-522 AISNRYE
+522 IAGGYE
-529 GFVGRSFKHLGKGM
+529 RFVGRSFKHLGKGM
-543 LIYVLLVALMAW
+543 LIYVLLVALLAW
-555 GYTRLPSG
+555 GYVRLPTG

-569 QGFVFANIELPAGST
+569 QGFVFANIELPAGAT
-584 ANRTLDVIED
+584 ANRTIDVIED
-594 VENYFLNQPQVQD
+594 VENYYLTQPQVENM
-607 LVAVQGFSFNG
+607 VSVRGFSFNG

-629 LKDFNE
+629 LKDFSE
-635 RRGPGDSAQAV
+635 RRGPEDSAQAV
-646 AGKAMGQLLYGIPD
+646 AGRAMQQLLYGIPD

-682 RLEDRGSLGHEA
+682 RLEDRGGLGHDA

-704 MAAES
+704 MASES
-709 PVLTQTRITGLAPGQ
+709 PVLAQTRITGLAPGK
-724 QWQVSIDREK
+724 QWNITIDREK
-734 AAAQGVSFAEAS
+734 AAAQGVSFSEAA
-746 QLLSTA
+746 QMLSTA

-770 WVQAD
+770 WVQAED
-775 EAFRMDI
+775 DFRQNIEDVMQ
-782 DTVLQ
+782 L
-787 MNVKNNQGKMVP
+787 NVKNNQGKMVP
-799 LSTFV
+799 MSTFISAE
-804 TAKPDLAPVQ
+804 TDLAPVQ
-814 IVRYNSYESVRFNGE
+814 IVRYNSYESIRFNGE

-840 DEMERLVGQL
+840 AEMERLVGEL
-850 PAGFAYEWTGLS
+850 PAGFGYEWTGLS
-862 FQEREA
+862 FQEQEA
-868 AGQTLILMGL
+868 AGQTILLMGL
-878 SILVVFMV
+878 SVLVVFMV
-886 LSALYESWAIPFSV
+886 LSALYESWAIPLSV
-900 LLAVPLGMLGVVG
+900 LMAVPLGMLGVVG
-913 MVSLKGMAN
+913 MVSLKEMAN

-952 ARTDKLIESTAHAAR
+952 ARTGELIESTAHAAR
-967 LRFRPIIMTSFAFI
+967 LRFRPIVMTSFAFI

-1011 ATPLAVIFVP
+1011 ATPLALIFVP
-1021 IFFVTVMKV
+1021 IFFVTVMWV
-1030 FKTKPRLLGAEARAF
+1030 FRTRPRLLGAEAREFEA
-1045 KEEQARLHAEQDQ
+1045 KQARQRSLEQE
-1058 ATKTSRPDDADS
+1058 ANKGS
-1070 QQQENS
+1070 QQEGSS

>member
-1 MPHFFIDRPIFAW
+1 MPQFFIDRPIFAW
-14 VVALGIALF
+14 VVALSIALI
-23 GILSVTTMPV
+23 GLLSLSTMPV
-33 SQYPEV
+33 SQYPVV
-39 APPAISITATYP
+39 APPAITITATYP

-66 ENELTGAKGLL
+66 ENELNGAKGLL
-77 YYESVSDSYGSSQI
+77 YYESVSDSYGQSQI

-100 PDLAQVDVQNRIS
+100 PDMAQVDVQNRIS
-113 NITSNLPAAVM
+113 NITSNLPAAVIE
-124 QQGLQVE
+124 QGLRVDK
-131 QSTASFLMVVALS
+131 STASFLMVVALS
-144 SEDGRLDETDLAD
+144 SEDGRMDQVDLAD
-157 YIKRNVQNAVS
+157 YIKRNIQNAVS
-168 RVPGVGKFQLFASS
+168 RVPGVGQFQLFASS
-182 KAMRVWVDPE
+182 RAMRIWVDPE
-192 KLISYDLSIAEVN
+192 KLVSYDISMSEVN
-205 EAISEQNILISAG
+205 KAISEQNILISAG
-218 ILGSPPNPKNQ
+218 ILGSPPNPDSQ
-229 MVAAP
+229 LVSAP
-234 IVANGQLKDPDEFGN
+234 IVANGQLKNPEEFGN
-249 IVLRAYPDGSTVRI
+249 IVLRAYPDGSSVRI

-280 RLNGHP
+280 RLNGQP

-297 ANALSTAKGVKEMM
+297 ANALSTARGVKKMM
-311 DELEPFFPEG
+311 DELAEFFPEG
-321 VSYSV
+321 VSYSI
-326 PYDTSPYVETSIEQV
+326 PYDTTPYVETSIEQV
-341 LHTLLEAMVLVFIV
+341 VHTLIEAMVLVFIV

-364 YTIIPAL
+364 YTVIPAL
-371 VVPVAIMGAMTVM
+371 VVPVALLGSMAVM
-384 NALGFSINVLTMFA
+384 NALGFSVNVLTMFA

-419 IMSEEGLPPKEATI
+419 IMSEEGLPPKQATI

-451 VVFLPL
+451 VVFMPL
-457 AFMSGSVG
+457 AFMAGSVG

-490 PALCATMLKPVDPK
+490 PALCATMLKPVPEGAHNTD
-504 THSGERRGFFGIF
+504 RRGFFGLF
-517 NRVFG
+517 NRVFKG
-522 AISNRYE
+522 ISDRYE
-529 GFVGRSFKHLGKGM
+529 GFVGRSFKHVGKGM
-543 LIYVLLVALMAW
+543 LIYVLLVVLLVW
-555 GYTRLPSG
+555 GYVRLPTA
-563 FLPEED
+563 FLPSED
-569 QGFVFANIELPAGST
+569 QGFIIANIELPTGAT
-584 ANRTLDVIED
+584 ANRTMDVIED
-594 VENYFLNQPQVQD
+594 VENYFLNQPQVRD
-607 LVAVQGFSFNG
+607 MVAVRGFSFNG

-629 LKDFNE
+629 LKDFSE
-635 RRGPGDSAQAV
+635 RRGPGDSAQAI
-646 AGKAMGQLLYGIPD
+646 AEKAMGQLLFGIPD

-665 IVPPAIMS
+665 IVPPAIME

-682 RLEDRGSLGHEA
+682 RLEDRGGLGHEA
-694 LMQGAQQLMQ
+694 LMAGAQQLLK
-704 MAAES
+704 MASES
-709 PVLTQTRITGLAPGQ
+709 PILSQTRITGLAPGQ
-724 QWQVSIDREK
+724 QWNITIDREK
-734 AAAQGVSFAEAS
+734 AAAQGVSFGEAA

-775 EAFRMDI
+775 EQFRMDI
-782 DTVLQ
+782 DQVLQ
-787 MNVKNNQGKMVP
+787 LNVKNNEGKMVP

-804 TAKPDLAPVQ
+804 TVQPDLAPVQ
-814 IVRYNSYESVRFNGE
+814 IVRYNSYQAVRFNGE

-840 DEMERLVGQL
+840 LEMERLVGEL
-850 PAGFAYEWTGLS
+850 PAGFGYDWTGLS
-862 FQEREA
+862 YQEKEA
-868 AGQTLILMGL
+868 SGQTVILMAL

-886 LSALYESWAIPFSV
+886 LSALYESWAIPLSV
-900 LLAVPLGMLGVVG
+900 LLAVPLGMLGVVA
-913 MVSLKGMAN
+913 MVTLKGMAN

-952 ARTDKLIESTAHAAR
+952 ARTGNLIESTAHAAR

-1021 IFFVTVMKV
+1021 IFFVAVMRV

-1045 KEEQARLHAEQDQ
+1045 EEEQARQRAQANRAQQDVNSDN
-1058 ATKTSRPDDADS
+1058 K
-1070 QQQENS
+1070 ENS

>member
-14 VVALGIALF
+14 VVALSIALF
-23 GILSVTTMPV
+23 GLLALSTMPV

-39 APPAISITATYP
+39 APPAIQITATYP

-57 AASSVASVI
+57 SSSSVASII
-66 ENELTGAKGLL
+66 ENELNGAKGLL
-77 YYESVSDSYGSSQI
+77 YYESVSDSYGQSQI
-91 TATFAPGTD
+91 TATFEPGTD

-113 NITSNLPAAVM
+113 NVTSNLPAAVM
-124 QQGLQVE
+124 EQGLKVE

-144 SEDGRLDETDLAD
+144 SEDGRMDQVDLAD

-168 RVPGVGKFQLFASS
+168 RVPGVGQFQLFASS
-182 KAMRVWVDPE
+182 RAMRIWVDPE
-192 KLISYDLSIAEVN
+192 KLVSYDISMSEVN
-205 EAISEQNILISAG
+205 QAISEQNILISAG
-218 ILGSPPNPKNQ
+218 ILGSPPNPESQ
-229 MVAAP
+229 LVAAP
-234 IVANGQLKDPDEFGN
+234 IVANGQLKDADEFGD
-249 IVLRAYPDGSTVRI
+249 IVLRAYPDGSSVRI

-280 RLNGHP
+280 RLNGQP

-297 ANALSTAKGVKEMM
+297 ANALSTAKGVEEMM
-311 DELEPFFPEG
+311 DELAEFFPEG
-321 VSYSV
+321 VSYSI
-326 PYDTSPYVETSIEQV
+326 PYDTTPYVETSIEQV
-341 LHTLLEAMVLVFIV
+341 VHTLLEAMVLVFIV

-371 VVPVAIMGAMTVM
+371 VVPVAILGSMLVM
-384 NALGFSINVLTMFA
+384 NTLGFSVNVLTMFA

-433 KAMPQISGAIVG
+433 KAMPQISGAIIG

-451 VVFLPL
+451 VVFMPL
-457 AFMSGSVG
+457 AFMDGSVG

-490 PALCATMLKPVDPK
+490 PALCATMLKPIPK
-504 THSGERRGFFGIF
+504 EIQGRERRGFFGAF
-517 NRVFG
+517 NRAFNG
-522 AISNRYE
+522 ISNRYE
-529 GFVGRSFKHLGKGM
+529 RFVGRSFKHLGKGM
-543 LIYVLLVALMAW
+543 LVYVLLVVLLAW
-555 GYTRLPSG
+555 GYVRLPTS
-563 FLPEED
+563 FLPSED
-569 QGFVFANIELPAGST
+569 QGFVIANMELPSGST
-584 ANRTLDVIED
+584 ANRTMDTIQD
-594 VENYFLNQPQVQD
+594 VENYFLNQPQVD
-607 LVAVQGFSFNG
+607 NMVAVRGFSFNG

-624 LAFVT
+624 LAFIT
-629 LKDFNE
+629 LKDFSE
-635 RRGPGDSAQAV
+635 RRGPGDSAQAI
-646 AGKAMGQLLYGIPD
+646 ADKAMGQLLYGIPD
-660 AMVFS
+660 AMVFT
-665 IVPPAIMS
+665 IVPPAIME

-682 RLEDRGSLGHEA
+682 RLEDRGGLGHDA
-694 LMQGAQQLMQ
+694 LMEGAQQLMQ

-724 QWQVSIDREK
+724 QWNITIDREK
-734 AAAQGVSFAEAS
+734 AAAQGVSFNEAA

-775 EAFRMDI
+775 EDFRMDI
-782 DTVLQ
+782 DQVMQL
-787 MNVKNNQGKMVP
+787 NVKNNQGEMVP

-840 DEMERLVGQL
+840 AEMERLVGEL
-850 PAGFAYEWTGLS
+850 PAGFGYEWTGLS
-862 FQEREA
+862 YQEQA
-868 AGQTLILMGL
+868 ASGQTVILMAL
-878 SILVVFMV
+878 SVLVVFMV
-886 LSALYESWAIPFSV
+886 LSALYESWAIPLSV

-913 MVSLKGMAN
+913 MVTLKGMAN

-952 ARTDKLIESTAHAAR
+952 ARTDELIESTAHAAR
-967 LRFRPIIMTSFAFI
+967 LRFRPIVMTSFAFI

-993 GAASQHAVGFGV
+993 GSASQNAVGFGV

-1021 IFFVTVMKV
+1021 IFFVVVMRI
-1030 FKTKPRLLGAEARAF
+1030 FKTKPRLLGAEGRAF
-1045 KEEQARLHAEQDQ
+1045 KEEQARQRALENQG
-1058 ATKTSRPDDADS
+1058 KSDADS
-1070 QQQENS
+1070 DHQENS

>member
-14 VVALGIALF
+14 VVALSIALF
-23 GILSVTTMPV
+23 GLLALSTMPV

-39 APPAISITATYP
+39 APPAIAITTTYP

-57 AASSVASVI
+57 ASSSVASII
-66 ENELTGAKGLL
+66 ENELNGAKGLL
-77 YYESVSDSYGSSQI
+77 YYESVSDSYGQSQI
-91 TATFAPGTD
+91 TATFEPGTD

-113 NITSNLPAAVM
+113 NVTSNLPAAVM
-124 QQGLQVE
+124 EQGLKVE

-144 SEDGRLDETDLAD
+144 SEDGRLDQVDLAD

-168 RVPGVGKFQLFASS
+168 RVPGVGQFQLFASS
-182 KAMRVWVDPE
+182 RAMRIWVDPE
-192 KLISYDLSIAEVN
+192 KLVSYDISMSEVN
-205 EAISEQNILISAG
+205 QAISEQNILISAG
-218 ILGSPPNPKNQ
+218 ILGSPPNPESQ
-229 MVAAP
+229 LVAAP
-234 IVANGQLKDPDEFGN
+234 IVANGQLKDADEFGN
-249 IVLRAYPDGSTVRI
+249 IVLRAYPDGSSVRI
-263 KDVAR
+263 KDIAR

-280 RLNGHP
+280 RLNGQP

-297 ANALSTAKGVKEMM
+297 ANALSTAKGIEEMM
-311 DELEPFFPEG
+311 DELAEFFPEG
-321 VSYSV
+321 VSYSI
-326 PYDTSPYVETSIEQV
+326 PYDTTPYVETSIEQV
-341 LHTLLEAMVLVFIV
+341 VHTLLEAMVLVFIV

-371 VVPVAIMGAMTVM
+371 VVPVAILGSMLVM
-384 NALGFSINVLTMFA
+384 NTLGFSVNVLTMFA

-433 KAMPQISGAIVG
+433 KAMPQISGAIIG

-451 VVFLPL
+451 VVFMPL
-457 AFMSGSVG
+457 AFMDGSVG

-490 PALCATMLKPVDPK
+490 PALCATLLKPVAEEDQ
-504 THSGERRGFFGIF
+504 GRERRGFFGIF
-517 NRVFG
+517 NRVFNG
-522 AISNRYE
+522 ISDRYE
-529 GFVGRSFKHLGKGM
+529 RFVGRSFKHLGKGM
-543 LIYVLLVALMAW
+543 LIYALLVVLLAW
-555 GYTRLPSG
+555 GYIRLPTS
-563 FLPEED
+563 FLPSED
-569 QGFVFANIELPAGST
+569 QGFVIANMELPSGST
-584 ANRTLDVIED
+584 ANRTMDTIED
-594 VENYFLNQPQVQD
+594 VENYFLNQPQVD
-607 LVAVQGFSFNG
+607 NMVAVRGFSFNG

-629 LKDFNE
+629 LKDFSE
-635 RRGPGDSAQAV
+635 RRGPGDSAQAI
-646 AGKAMGQLLYGIPD
+646 ADKAMGQLLYGIPD
-660 AMVFS
+660 AMVFT
-665 IVPPAIMS
+665 IVPPAIME

-682 RLEDRGSLGHEA
+682 RLEDRGGLGHDA
-694 LMQGAQQLMQ
+694 LMEGAQQLMQ

-724 QWQVSIDREK
+724 QWNITIDREK
-734 AAAQGVSFAEAS
+734 AAAQGVSFNEAA

-770 WVQAD
+770 WVQAEED
-775 EAFRMDI
+775 FRMDI
-782 DTVLQ
+782 DQVMQ

-804 TAKPDLAPVQ
+804 TAEPDLAPVQ
-814 IVRYNSYESVRFNGE
+814 IVRYNSYESIRFNGE
-829 AAPGYTSGEAM
+829 AAPGHTSGEAM
-840 DEMERLVGQL
+840 AEMERLVGEL
-850 PAGFAYEWTGLS
+850 PSGFGYEWTGLS
-862 FQEREA
+862 YQEQEA
-868 AGQTLILMGL
+868 AGQTIILMAL
-878 SILVVFMV
+878 SVLVVFMV
-886 LSALYESWAIPFSV
+886 LSALYESWAIPLSV

-913 MVSLKGMAN
+913 MVTLKGMAN

-952 ARTDKLIESTAHAAR
+952 ARTDELIESTAHAAR
-967 LRFRPIIMTSFAFI
+967 LRFRPIVMTSFAFI

-993 GAASQHAVGFGV
+993 GAASQNAVGFGV

-1021 IFFVTVMKV
+1021 IFFVVVMRL
-1030 FKTKPRLLGAEARAF
+1030 FKTKPRLLGADARAF
-1045 KEEQARLHAEQDQ
+1045 EEEQARKRALENKGA
-1058 ATKTSRPDDADS
+1058 SDS
-1070 QQQENS
+1070 DSDNQENS

>member
-14 VVALGIALF
+14 VVALSIALF
-23 GILSVTTMPV
+23 GLLALSTMPV

-39 APPAISITATYP
+39 APPAIQITATYP

-57 AASSVASVI
+57 SSSSVASII
-66 ENELTGAKGLL
+66 ENELNGAKGLL
-77 YYESVSDSYGSSQI
+77 YYESVSDSYGQSQI
-91 TATFAPGTD
+91 TATFEPGTD

-113 NITSNLPAAVM
+113 NVTSNLPAAVM
-124 QQGLQVE
+124 EQGLKVE

-144 SEDGRLDETDLAD
+144 SEDGRMDQVDLAD

-168 RVPGVGKFQLFASS
+168 RVPGVGQFQLFASS
-182 KAMRVWVDPE
+182 RAMRIWVDPE
-192 KLISYDLSIAEVN
+192 KLVSYDISMSEVN
-205 EAISEQNILISAG
+205 QAISEQNILISAG
-218 ILGSPPNPKNQ
+218 ILGSPPNPESQ
-229 MVAAP
+229 LVAAP
-234 IVANGQLKDPDEFGN
+234 IVANGQLKDADEFGD
-249 IVLRAYPDGSTVRI
+249 IVLRAYPDGSSVRI

-280 RLNGHP
+280 RLNGQP

-297 ANALSTAKGVKEMM
+297 ANALSTAKGVEEMM
-311 DELEPFFPEG
+311 DELAEFFPEG
-321 VSYSV
+321 VSYSI
-326 PYDTSPYVETSIEQV
+326 PYDTTPYVETSIEQV
-341 LHTLLEAMVLVFIV
+341 VHTLLEAMVLVFIV

-371 VVPVAIMGAMTVM
+371 VVPVAILGSMLVM
-384 NALGFSINVLTMFA
+384 NTLGFSVNVLTMFA

-433 KAMPQISGAIVG
+433 KAMPQISGAIIG

-451 VVFLPL
+451 VVFMPL
-457 AFMSGSVG
+457 AFMDGSVG

-490 PALCATMLKPVDPK
+490 PALCATMLKPIPK
-504 THSGERRGFFGIF
+504 EIQGRERRGFFGAF
-517 NRVFG
+517 NRVFNG
-522 AISNRYE
+522 ISNRYE
-529 GFVGRSFKHLGKGM
+529 RFVGRSFKHLGKGM
-543 LIYVLLVALMAW
+543 LVYVLLVVLLAW
-555 GYTRLPSG
+555 GYVRLPTS
-563 FLPEED
+563 FLPSED
-569 QGFVFANIELPAGST
+569 QGFVIANMELPSGST
-584 ANRTLDVIED
+584 ANRTMDTIQD
-594 VENYFLNQPQVQD
+594 VENYFLNQPQVD
-607 LVAVQGFSFNG
+607 NMVAVRGFSFNG

-624 LAFVT
+624 LAFIT
-629 LKDFNE
+629 LKDFSE
-635 RRGPGDSAQAV
+635 RRGPGDSAQAI
-646 AGKAMGQLLYGIPD
+646 ADKAMGQLLYGIPD
-660 AMVFS
+660 AMVFT
-665 IVPPAIMS
+665 IVPPAIME

-682 RLEDRGSLGHEA
+682 RLEDRGGLGHDA
-694 LMQGAQQLMQ
+694 LMEGAQQLMQ

-724 QWQVSIDREK
+724 QWNITIDREK
-734 AAAQGVSFAEAS
+734 AAAQGVSFNEAA

-775 EAFRMDI
+775 EDFRMDI
-782 DTVLQ
+782 DQVMQL
-787 MNVKNNQGKMVP
+787 NVKNNQGEMVP

-840 DEMERLVGQL
+840 AEMERLVGEL
-850 PAGFAYEWTGLS
+850 PAGFGYEWTGLS
-862 FQEREA
+862 YQEQA
-868 AGQTLILMGL
+868 ASGQTVILMAL
-878 SILVVFMV
+878 SVLVVFMV
-886 LSALYESWAIPFSV
+886 LSALYESWAIPLSV

-913 MVSLKGMAN
+913 MVTLKGMAN

-952 ARTDKLIESTAHAAR
+952 ARTDELIESTAHAAR
-967 LRFRPIIMTSFAFI
+967 LRFRPIVMTSFAFI

-993 GAASQHAVGFGV
+993 GSASQNAVGFGV

-1021 IFFVTVMKV
+1021 IFFVVVMRI
-1030 FKTKPRLLGAEARAF
+1030 FKTKPRLLGAEGRAF
-1045 KEEQARLHAEQDQ
+1045 KEEQARQRALENQG
-1058 ATKTSRPDDADS
+1058 KSDADS
-1070 QQQENS
+1070 DHQENS

>member
-1 MPHFFIDRPIFAW
+1 MPQFFIDRPIFAW
-14 VVALGIALF
+14 VVALSIALI
-23 GILSVTTMPV
+23 GLLSLSTMPV
-33 SQYPEV
+33 SQYPVV
-39 APPAISITATYP
+39 APPAITITATYP

-57 AASSVASVI
+57 AASSVASII
-66 ENELTGAKGLL
+66 ENELNGAKGLL
-77 YYESVSDSYGSSQI
+77 YYESVSDSYGQSQI

-100 PDLAQVDVQNRIS
+100 PDMAQVDVQNRIS
-113 NITSNLPAAVM
+113 NITSNLPAAVIE
-124 QQGLQVE
+124 QGLRVDK
-131 QSTASFLMVVALS
+131 STASFLMVVALS
-144 SEDGRLDETDLAD
+144 SEDGRMDQVDLAD
-157 YIKRNVQNAVS
+157 YIKRNIQNAVS
-168 RVPGVGKFQLFASS
+168 RVPGVGQFQLFASS
-182 KAMRVWVDPE
+182 RAMRIWVDPE
-192 KLISYDLSIAEVN
+192 KLVSYDISMSEVN
-205 EAISEQNILISAG
+205 KAISEQNILISAG
-218 ILGSPPNPKNQ
+218 ILGSPPNPDSQ
-229 MVAAP
+229 LVSAP
-234 IVANGQLKDPDEFGN
+234 IVANGQLKNPEEFGN
-249 IVLRAYPDGSTVRI
+249 IVLRAYPDGSSVRI

-280 RLNGHP
+280 RLNGQP

-297 ANALSTAKGVKEMM
+297 ANALSTARGVKKMM
-311 DELEPFFPEG
+311 DELAEFFPEG
-321 VSYSV
+321 VSYSI
-326 PYDTSPYVETSIEQV
+326 PYDTTPYVETSIEQV
-341 LHTLLEAMVLVFIV
+341 VHTLIEAMVLVFIV

-364 YTIIPAL
+364 YTVIPAL
-371 VVPVAIMGAMTVM
+371 VVPVALLGSMAVM
-384 NALGFSINVLTMFA
+384 NALGFSVNVLTMFA

-419 IMSEEGLPPKEATI
+419 IMSEEGLPPKQATI

-451 VVFLPL
+451 VVFMPL
-457 AFMSGSVG
+457 AFMAGSVG

-490 PALCATMLKPVDPK
+490 PALCSTMLKPVPEGAHN
-504 THSGERRGFFGIF
+504 TERRGFFGLF
-517 NRVFG
+517 NRVFKG
-522 AISNRYE
+522 ISDRYE
-529 GFVGRSFKHLGKGM
+529 GFVGRSFKHVGKGM
-543 LIYVLLVALMAW
+543 LIYVLLVVLLVW
-555 GYTRLPSG
+555 GYVRLPTA
-563 FLPEED
+563 FLPSED
-569 QGFVFANIELPAGST
+569 QGFIIANIELPTGAT
-584 ANRTLDVIED
+584 ANRTMDVIED
-594 VENYFLNQPQVQD
+594 VENYFLNQPQVRD
-607 LVAVQGFSFNG
+607 MVAVRGFSFNG

-629 LKDFNE
+629 LKDFSE
-635 RRGPGDSAQAV
+635 RRGPGDSAQAI
-646 AGKAMGQLLYGIPD
+646 AEKAMGQLLFGIPD

-665 IVPPAIMS
+665 IVPPAIME

-682 RLEDRGSLGHEA
+682 RLEDRGGLGHEA
-694 LMQGAQQLMQ
+694 LMAGAQQLLK
-704 MAAES
+704 MASES
-709 PVLTQTRITGLAPGQ
+709 PILSQTRITGLAPGQ
-724 QWQVSIDREK
+724 QWNITIDREK
-734 AAAQGVSFAEAS
+734 AAAQGVSFGEAA

-775 EAFRMDI
+775 EQFRMDI
-782 DTVLQ
+782 DQVLQ
-787 MNVKNNQGKMVP
+787 LNVKNNEGKMVP

-804 TAKPDLAPVQ
+804 TVQPDLAPVQ
-814 IVRYNSYESVRFNGE
+814 IVRYNSYQAVRFNGE

-840 DEMERLVGQL
+840 LEMERLVGEL
-850 PAGFAYEWTGLS
+850 PAGFGYDWTGLS
-862 FQEREA
+862 YQEKEA
-868 AGQTLILMGL
+868 SGQTVILMAL

-886 LSALYESWAIPFSV
+886 LSALYESWAIPLSV
-900 LLAVPLGMLGVVG
+900 LLAVPLGMLGVVA
-913 MVSLKGMAN
+913 MVTLKGMAN

-952 ARTDKLIESTAHAAR
+952 ARTGNLIESTAHAAR

-1021 IFFVTVMKV
+1021 IFFVAVMRV

-1045 KEEQARLHAEQDQ
+1045 EEEQARQRAQANRAQQDVNSDN
-1058 ATKTSRPDDADS
+1058 K
-1070 QQQENS
+1070 ENS